1 MKKELVL
8 VRDLHGFWSCAL
20 CVSCTEGKKIIE
32 SSVAID
38 LIKNEYP
45 DLTLAEFIEEGIEI
59 FALVNDSL
67 KTINLGER
75 CK

>member
-8 VRDLHGFWSCAL
+8 VRDLQGFWSCAL
-20 CVSCTEGKKIIE
+20 CVVCTEGKKITE
-32 SSVAID
+32 SSIAID

-45 DLTLAEFIEEGIEI
+45 ELMSAEFIEEGIEI
-59 FALVNDSL
+59 FALVTDKL
-67 KTINLGER
+67 KTINTGEH